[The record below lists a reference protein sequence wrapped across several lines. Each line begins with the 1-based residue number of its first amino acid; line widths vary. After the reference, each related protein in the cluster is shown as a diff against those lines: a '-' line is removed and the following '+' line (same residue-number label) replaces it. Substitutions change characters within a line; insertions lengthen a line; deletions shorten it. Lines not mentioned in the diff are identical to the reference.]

1 MYKIISYLFIFFAVL
16 TSLGK
21 ADIVDKLTDLNNL
34 YKEGALNEEE
44 FIKAKEI
51 LLKTD
56 SEKINKEKITPIIK
70 AKKPLSKKIDQDL
83 SKLS

>member
-16 TSLGK
+16 TNLGK

-44 FIKAKEI
+44 FKKAKEI
-51 LLKTD
+51 PEQENNQTDEDNIETKVEKNNIETKVEEDNLKD
-56 SEKINKEKITPIIK
+56 
-70 AKKPLSKKIDQDL
+70 
-83 SKLS
+83 